1 MTFRIR
7 SARSAFVVAVLA
19 LVAGVV
25 VAVSQPAHAAAGTA
39 IRHSIPSAATP
50 TITGPI
56 TGPGSIAL
64 GIANY
69 PLAPLGYTESEYF
82 FSGTAVSYT
91 NTSPLGSNG
100 KWSVQ
105 PASSAAYKSR
115 VVVVRPKNPAAFSGT
130 VVVEWLNVSGGSDGS
145 PDWSFAHD
153 EMIRSGDAYIGVS
166 AQSVGVASLIAQNP
180 ARYGSL
186 VDPGDSYS
194 YDMFSQA
201 GMAVRTDT
209 STILRG
215 LHPTTVIAAGE
226 SQSAIR
232 MTTYVDAIAPLVNV
246 FDSYLINSRTAGSA
260 ELSQAPQADI
270 PTPPVVRIRTDLKVP
285 VLTFLT
291 ETDVVGPLDYFPA
304 TQPNTNSFS
313 LWEVAGTSH
322 ADTYLVTQA
331 VNDNTSWASDFDQF
345 ASMTSPPSSVTI
357 PPTFTLS
364 CTVPF
369 NAGEQHYVFQTAL
382 HDLVAWTR
390 TGVPPR
396 QMPRLAVNT
405 STTPPSYRLD
415 RFGNVKGGIRTPA
428 VDTPIATLS
437 GLPPANASSFCI
449 LFGQTIPFTPAQ
461 ISALYPSHADFVRA
475 WDRSVQTDL
484 QAGYLL
490 PADAARLVD
499 AVS

>member
-1 MTFRIR
+1 MKLRTGRARATFTL
-7 SARSAFVVAVLA
+7 AAAA
-19 LVAGVV
+19 LVVGALVT
-25 VAVSQPAHAAAGTA
+25 VSQPTHAGAVT
-39 IRHSIPSAATP
+39 SIHHPLPSAATP

-64 GIANY
+64 GIASY
-69 PLAPLGYTESEYF
+69 PLAPLGYSESEYF
-82 FSGTAVSYT
+82 FSGSAASYT
-91 NTSPLGSNG
+91 NTSPLGSDG
-100 KWSVQ
+100 RWSVK
-105 PASSAAYKSR
+105 PASKAKYKSR
-115 VVVVRPKNPAAFSGT
+115 LVVVRPKNPAAFSGT
-130 VVVEWLNVSGGSDGS
+130 VVVEWLNVSGGADGS
-145 PDWSFAHD
+145 PDWSFGHD

-166 AQSVGVASLIAQNP
+166 AQSVGVEALIAENP
-180 ARYGSL
+180 DRYGSL
-186 VDPGDSYS
+186 VHPGDSYS

-226 SQSAIR
+226 SQSAFR
-232 MTTYVDAIAPLVNV
+232 LSTYVDAMAPVVNV

-260 ELSQAPQADI
+260 ALSQTPQADI
-270 PTPPVVRIRTDLKVP
+270 PTPAVVRTDLRVP

-304 TQPNTNSFS
+304 TQPNTNYFS

-331 VNDNTSWASDFDQF
+331 INDNTSWASDFDQF
-345 ASMTSPPSSVTI
+345 ASMTSPPSSVSI

-415 RFGNVKGGIRTPA
+415 KYGNVKGGIRTPA

-449 LFGQTIPFTPAQ
+449 LFGQTAPFTPAQ

-475 WDRSVQTDL
+475 WGRSVRADL

-490 PADAARLVD
+490 PQDAARLLD